1 MGRAVGKEAGQFGYS
16 GWYAPAV
23 NLHRSPFDGRNYEY
37 YSEDSLLSGKMCGAA
52 VAGSMDMGVYC
63 YVKHLICND
72 QESGIYR
79 DGVYTWMTEQTLR
92 ETYLKPFQMIVQEN
106 GATGLMSSYN
116 RLGAVWAGGSKG
128 LLTGILREE
137 WGFKGAVITDYSDHH
152 RYMNGDQALFAGG
165 TLWMDG
171 FMNDGSFAFKKEENK
186 AAYDQELRKAA
197 KDIIYMYLNAVVRNQ
212 AYAEETGD
220 RSVLKP
226 AIRAPFPLWEAGL
239 AAADILVLG
248 IFLVAERNY
257 KRKKKETI

>member
-1 MGRAVGKEAGQFGYS
+1 
-16 GWYAPAV
+16 
-23 NLHRSPFDGRNYEY
+23 
-37 YSEDSLLSGKMCGAA
+37 
-52 VAGSMDMGVYC
+52 
-63 YVKHLICND
+63 
-72 QESGIYR
+72 
-79 DGVYTWMTEQTLR
+79 
-92 ETYLKPFQMIVQEN
+92 
-106 GATGLMSSYN
+106 
-116 RLGAVWAGGSKG
+116 
-128 LLTGILREE
+128 
-137 WGFKGAVITDYSDHH
+137 
-152 RYMNGDQALFAGG
+152 MNGDQALFAGG

-171 FMNDGSFAFKKEENK
+171 FMNDGSFAFKNEGNK

-248 IFLVAERNY
+248 IFLVAEKNY